1 MFAGPGIAPGRS
13 VQAPASLL
21 DLWPTLSDLIG
32 GLRRP
37 SAARGHSLAPS
48 MAPVYA
54 PRAVSYV
61 AGEFFGENSDTG
73 CFFLRQGDLKYL
85 AYGRSFPWFQGYG
98 PQLFN
103 VSQDPDETE
112 DLAQRLPGVVAQM
125 DALLVAALG
134 EDYRRI
140 DARVMANDQLIF
152 QRYLTAGMTLQQVRA
167 MMQGTYK
174 GFSEAD
180 MQRLILWNATA
191 PVVGG

>member
-1 MFAGPGIAPGRS
+1 M
-13 VQAPASLL
+13 QAPASLL
-21 DLWPTLSDLIG
+21 DLWPTLSDLIA

-37 SAARGHSLAPS
+37 SAARGHSLAPA

-61 AGEFFGENSDTG
+61 SGEFFGENSDTG

-85 AYGRSFPWFQGYG
+85 VYGRSFPWFQGYG

-112 DLAQRLPGVVAQM
+112 NLAQRLPGVVAQM
-125 DALLVAALG
+125 DALLVTALG
-134 EDYRRI
+134 EDYRQI

-152 QRYLTAGMTLQQVRA
+152 QRYLTAGMSLQQVRA
-167 MMQGTYK
+167 MMQGTFK

-191 PVVGG
+191 PVAGG